1 MKRWTMSEHDNEQT
15 VKFKINGREVTA
27 AQGST
32 ILEAADVAGIHI
44 PRLCHDPRLKPFGAC
59 RLCLVE
65 IEGRGGK
72 LLTACSTP
80 VEPNVSVI
88 TTNERIE
95 KARRTVLELLAVH
108 HPIDCPLCDA
118 AGECD
123 FQNLTADLRK
133 LGKRRFDGEARKEV
147 RDRRNPLI
155 ERNLARCVGCGKCV
169 RICAEVQGT
178 AAIDFQ
184 FRGFDTAIGS
194 PFGDPLD
201 CDFCGQCV
209 DICPVGALQ
218 NRQYKF
224 TTRSWLLEKH
234 VTVCSYC
241 GDGCVFEVGVG
252 SRATI
257 VRARSI
263 EEKGLNEGNLC
274 QRGRFGHD
282 VLLAS
287 GRLKDPM
294 VRRDG
299 ELSPVEWREAVDHA
313 ARKLKTVMA
322 AHGEGAVAFMIGGRI
337 DNEALHALSRL
348 GAGAAGRHPVASS
361 SMRRMGAW
369 IRTAREAWGAP
380 PPPAGAQ
387 RPLSS
392 DLILVLESEINAS
405 NPLTWINVHQAKA
418 RRGATLVVADS
429 RRTKAG
435 RRASRFLRVGPGGA
449 AELLLRVASS
459 IVREGLIDAKQAAGI
474 EGFKRF
480 AETAA
485 AARPILTS
493 EIPEADVAWLAAAL
507 VRSRD
512 PLLVFTLDASESTK
526 SEQLVKA
533 AVNLA
538 ILLGRGPECILVPMP
553 ESNMR
558 GLVDSGLVSGAET
571 EDAAVLMGRILD
583 GKVKALWVV
592 GDDPVSHL
600 RAAADVRKALLGLD
614 LLVVQDI
621 MLSPTA
627 AMADVVLP
635 AAAWSEHDGCY
646 TSAFGLVQAFA
657 KVVAPPGRALPDWEI
672 VVRVADAID
681 RPLDCRVQGEIRAAL
696 MQRWYPGRSV
706 MIPGTSVYS
715 GLEAEAL
722 ESDRPRPLKFF
733 DVGLAFLLPKPSG
746 REFLLVTGP
755 MRGHSG
761 VLSTYSAALT
771 SVFPEP
777 RAVLNRED
785 ASEMGLGDGD
795 GVNIRS
801 ERGDVSIR
809 VKLDDEIKRGVIFV
823 PAHFSEP
830 PVLDLLT
837 AEAFRMGTPVKVQ
850 LTPFSI
856 KDVRKAA
863 GSRPQP

>member
-1 MKRWTMSEHDNEQT
+1 MSERNEQT
-15 VKFKINGREVTA
+15 VKLRIDGKEVA
-27 AQGST
+27 VAQGST
-32 ILEAADVAGIHI
+32 ILEAADGAGIHI
-44 PRLCHDPRLKPFGAC
+44 PRLCHDPRLKPYGAC
-59 RLCLVE
+59 RLCIVE

-108 HPIDCPLCDA
+108 HPIDCPVCDA
-118 AGECD
+118 AGECQ
-123 FQNLTADLRK
+123 FQTLTADLRK
-133 LGKRRFDGEARKEV
+133 LGKRRFDGQEKKEA

-169 RICAEVQGT
+169 RICVEVQGT

-184 FRGFDTAIGS
+184 YRGFDTAIGS

-234 VTVCSYC
+234 ITVCPYC

-257 VRARSI
+257 VRAQSA
-263 EEKGLNEGNLC
+263 EGKGLNEANLC

-282 VLLAS
+282 FLQAS

-299 ELSPVEWREAVDHA
+299 ELSPVEWKEAVDHA
-313 ARKLKTVMA
+313 ARKLRAVMT

-337 DNEALHALSRL
+337 DNETLYALSRL
-348 GAGAAGRHPVASS
+348 GAGAAGRHPAASS

-369 IRTAREAWGAP
+369 IRTAREAWGGP
-380 PPPAGAQ
+380 PPSTGAQ

-405 NPLTWINVHQAKA
+405 HPLTWLNVYKA
-418 RRGATLVVADS
+418 RAKRGATLVVADF
-429 RRTKAG
+429 RRTKVG
-435 RRASRFLRVGPGGA
+435 RRASRFLRVSPGGA
-449 AELLLRVASS
+449 TELLLRVASS
-459 IVREGLIDAKQAAGI
+459 IIKEGLIDAKQAAGI

-480 AETAA
+480 AETAG

-533 AVNLA
+533 AANLA
-538 ILLGRGPECILVPMP
+538 MLLGRGPESILVPMP

-558 GLVDSGLVSGAET
+558 GLVDSGLVTGAGAE
-571 EDAAVLMGRILD
+571 DPAVLMGRILD

-600 RAAADVRKALLGLD
+600 REVGDVRKALLGLD

-621 MLSPTA
+621 MLGPTA

-635 AAAWSEHDGCY
+635 AAAWSEHEGCT
-646 TSAFGLVQAFA
+646 TSACGLVQAFG
-657 KVVAPPGRALPDWEI
+657 KVVAPPGKALPDWEI
-672 VVRVADAID
+672 VVRVAEAID
-681 RPLDCRVQGEIRAAL
+681 RSLDLRGHGEIRAAL
-696 MQRWYPGRSV
+696 MERWYPRRSV
-706 MIPGTSVYS
+706 MIPGTSAYA
-715 GLEAEAL
+715 GLEAGTQER
-722 ESDRPRPLKFF
+722 ERPRPSRFF
-733 DVGLAFLLPKPSG
+733 DVSLAFVPPKPTG

-777 RAVLNRED
+777 RAVLSSED
-785 ASEMGLGDGD
+785 ASEMGLHDGD

-801 ERGDVSIR
+801 ERGEVSIR
-809 VKLDDEIKRGVIFV
+809 VTLDDEIKRGVVFI

-830 PVLDLLT
+830 PVLDLLP
-837 AEAFRMGTPVKVQ
+837 ADAYRLGTPVKVQ
-850 LTPFSI
+850 VTPFAL
-856 KDVRKAA
+856 KDAQQTA
-863 GSRPQP
+863 GSRLQP